1 VLVATGVAASSPA
14 ALPAATTGIDRVPL
28 RVPTPAT
35 FPPGLALALTSP
47 ARFASG
53 PRAPESGRWVGPRYA
68 STTVPG
74 LAGSSTIDW
83 SVTLDNRPQSVEA
96 AALGAPSLG
105 FSEDQR
111 GHIAVPHLVGTT
123 QVGTLQGF
131 YVLRVAVNTPDN
143 ARAEAAM
150 AFSLG
155 QGVNAI
161 VRFTLPEPPSD
172 DFRVDGGVLPTAWNR
187 GQAFIALAGV
197 RLEGSFPPAL
207 VSIRAERGTRLLR
220 GHVLDA
226 FRHRILGAQL
236 FLERRAGSNWRR
248 VLVRRSSKTGSYT
261 IGAPT
266 RGRYRVTAT
275 VGGHS
280 LSSKSVLVR

>member
-1 VLVATGVAASSPA
+1 MLVATGVAASSPA

-35 FPPGLALALTSP
+35 FPPGLALALASP
-47 ARFASG
+47 ARFVSG
-53 PRAPESGRWVGPRYA
+53 ARAPESGRWVGPQYA

-111 GHIAVPHLVGTT
+111 GHIAVPHLVGRT

-161 VRFTLPEPPSD
+161 VRFTLLEPRSD
-172 DFRVDGGVLPTAWNR
+172 DFRVDGAVLPTAWNR

-220 GHVLDA
+220 GKVLDA
-226 FRHRILGAQL
+226 FRHRVLGAQV
-236 FLERRAGSNWRR
+236 FLERRAGSGWRR
-248 VLVRRSSKTGSYT
+248 VLVRRSDRAGNYT

-275 VGGHS
+275 VGGRS
-280 LSSKSVLVR
+280 LPSKSVLVR